1 MKTARF
7 FWTLGLMMVLAGFGL
22 FVHGLVVLIT
32 FHTDL
37 WMAFGFM
44 ALFILCATGGT
55 IMDTNGKKLSFLRTR
70 NNEEHKLEHEH
81 KMRLLKMR
89 HADIEKAAEQDPY

>member
-7 FWTLGLMMVLAGFGL
+7 FWVLGLMMVLAGAGL
-22 FVHGLVVLIT
+22 FVHGLVVLIA

-37 WMAFGFM
+37 WMALGF
-44 ALFILCATGGT
+44 ASLIILCGMGGT
-55 IMDTNGKKLSFLRTR
+55 IMDTTGNKLSFSRKR

-81 KMRLLKMR
+81 QMRLLKMR
-89 HADIEKAAEQDPY
+89 HAYIEKAAEEDPY